1 MPFYEYECTSCKFY
15 VEVLQ
20 KISDEPLKKCPSCK
34 KQTMKRLMSAP
45 AFRLKGEGWYE
56 TDFKSEQEDKRNLA
70 VTEEAPEAKP
80 EEAKAA
86 DKAEKTAEKA
96 AEKPAETKQ
105 PAGKAAPKPSAKK
118 APVKAVPKPSR
129 KPAPKAK
136 AAPKRSAKKPAKG
149 K

>member
-1 MPFYEYECTSCKFY
+1 MPFYEYECTACKFY

-20 KISDEPLKKCPSCK
+20 KISDDPLRKCPSCK

-70 VTEEAPEAKP
+70 ATEEAPEAKP

-86 DKAEKTAEKA
+86 DKEEKS
-96 AEKPAETKQ
+96 AEKPAEAK
-105 PAGKAAPKPSAKK
+105 PEGGKAAAKAPAKK
-118 APVKAVPKPSR
+118 AASKAARKPAR

-136 AAPKRSAKKPAKG
+136 PAPRRSAKKPTKG